1 MAAALQ
7 NRGLRLKETIACG
20 AANIV
25 VRYLLPIRRLI
36 FMSRAEIPVAAYFVM
51 LSHAVCH
58 YSGRAKP
65 TTSGRA
71 NDPEIASP
79 ASTLRRPRC
88 RQLRLAPATSPRS
101 HSIIFKFDL

>member
-20 AANIV
+20 AANMV
-25 VRYLLPIRRLI
+25 VRYLLLTRSLI
-36 FMSRAEIPVAAYFVM
+36 FVSRAEIPLPAYLVM

-58 YSGRAKP
+58 YSGGPKP
-65 TTSGRA
+65 TSGGRA

-88 RQLRLAPATSPRS
+88 RQLRLAPAATPRS